1 MTAVKKFSIALAG
14 AASVVL
20 GIVNTVQAATLL
32 GGRLFSTGGNVS
44 VQVLPTGAKYTSDL
58 GLYSP
63 RYRYIANNRETG
75 RIVNLGSFS
84 AGQELVFG
92 IYVRDTGNTFLM
104 GPGSRNADRFP
115 HAVVTFVDPKT
126 AIVGFEDIW
135 GLGDTS
141 FYDNTFVFRGAISAT
156 QPSVPP
162 TLTGVLL
169 NGKNA
174 DLTIFEGE
182 SVSAT
187 LKATDPNREAI
198 SFLVDGKP
206 VGTDSRT
213 SGTRQIS
220 ANLGLFPDEGNF
232 SYTVQAQDT
241 SGLYSNT
248 ITRTLN
254 VLNVDPIIT
263 SLTQDLMDIST
274 STLFDFAATATDA
287 GINDILTYDWDFNG
301 DGLFDDFTGLGGQW
315 SFLSPGLHTVG
326 LRVSD
331 GDGGFAYGSF
341 KVKAISEPTSVPEPT
356 SIPEPSSVLSILTLG
371 AFGASSLL
379 KRKQQK
385 KALNSVVTD

>member
-1 MTAVKKFSIALAG
+1 MASVKNLSIATAG
-14 AASVVL
+14 AAFITLGTFSVA
-20 GIVNTVQAATLL
+20 QAATL
-32 GGRLFSTGGNVS
+32 GGRLFATGGNIQ
-44 VQVLPTGAKYTSDL
+44 VQTLSSEAKWNSEL
-58 GLYSP
+58 RLYSP
-63 RYRYIANNRETG
+63 RSQYIGTNRDVG
-75 RIVNLGSFS
+75 SVINLGRFS
-84 AGQELVFG
+84 AGQELIFG
-92 IYVRDTGNTFLM
+92 IYVPKTGNTFVM
-104 GPGSRNADRFP
+104 GPGSRNADRLP
-115 HAVVTFVDPKT
+115 HAVVNFLAPGV
-126 AIVGFEDIW
+126 AVVGFEHAW
-135 GLGDTS
+135 GAIDDYNDHNFL
-141 FYDNTFVFRGAISAT
+141 VRGAISAT

-174 DLTIFEGE
+174 DLTIFEGQ

-187 LKATDPNREAI
+187 LKATDPNPQAI
-198 SFLVDGKP
+198 TFLVDGKP
-206 VGTDSRT
+206 VGKDSRT

-263 SLTQDLMDIST
+263 SLTQDLMDIRT

-315 SFLSPGLHTVG
+315 SFLNPGLHTVG

-341 KVKAISEPTSVPEPT
+341 KVNAISEAI
-356 SIPEPSSVLSILTLG
+356 SIPEPKPVPEPSSTLG
-371 AFGASSLL
+371 LLAFGAFSAGTLL
-379 KRKQQK
+379 KRKQQQ
-385 KALNSVVTD
+385 KALDSVATD